1 MPEALFDA
9 VHQGAVHRVAKIDL
23 TPGVAFSPVS
33 GAREHDLLRSRSF
46 GETAMPAAFLGTRR
60 LIRVSGK
67 DSADFLQGLITTDV
81 ASLTETAAR
90 PAALLTPQG
99 KILFDFL
106 IWRTDDGFL
115 IDVDGNN
122 RDAFIKR
129 LTLYK
134 LRAAVQITAEPEEGV
149 TVFWDEGDIEGAVED
164 ARFLKAGVRVLRKA
178 GHHGDGPD
186 SAYRAQRIAHGIA
199 MSGFDYALQDAFPHD
214 VLLDLND
221 GVSFRKG
228 CFVGQEV
235 VSRMKHRGTARR
247 RPVIVSAAAPLPP
260 TGTELTAGGKPIG
273 TLGTVI
279 GPQALAIVRIDRAGE
294 AIASGALILAG
305 DVPVTLSLPAWSGLS
320 FPDSAE
326 AEA

>member
-1 MPEALFDA
+1 
-9 VHQGAVHRVAKIDL
+9 
-23 TPGVAFSPVS
+23 
-33 GAREHDLLRSRSF
+33 
-46 GETAMPAAFLGTRR
+46 MPATFLGTRR
-60 LIRVSGK
+60 LIRISGP
-67 DSADFLQGLITTDV
+67 DAAEFLQGLITADV
-81 ASLTETAAR
+81 AAVAPSVAQ

-106 IWRTDDGFL
+106 FWQDEDGFV
-115 IDVDGNN
+115 IDIDGES

-134 LRAAVQITAEPEEGV
+134 LRAAVTITPLPDEGV
-149 TVFWDEGDIEGAVED
+149 TVFWDMDDLDGAVED
-164 ARFLKAGVRVLRKA
+164 YRFTKAGIRVLRKP
-178 GHHGDGPD
+178 GHHGDGPE
-186 SAYRAQRIAHGIA
+186 SAYRAQRITHGIV

-214 VLLDLND
+214 VLMDLNG

-247 RPVIVSAAAPLPP
+247 RPVIVSASAPLPAS
-260 TGTELTAGGKPIG
+260 GAEITAGGKPIG

-294 AIASGALILAG
+294 ALASGDLILAG
-305 DVPVTLSLPAWSGLS
+305 DVPVTLTLPAWSGLS
-320 FPDSAE
+320 FPMGTAE
-326 AEA
+326 AEAEA